1 MVRCTY
7 NMYATEYNNHV
18 EYNNTASAVY
28 DIHNDAFHHAI
39 DTLEE
44 DDIQDIIDY
53 IMINSDSL
61 PNNMEYNT
69 TYNTVFRNSE

>member
-28 DIHNDAFHHAI
+28 DMVIVLCCVHVVCA
-39 DTLEE
+39 
-44 DDIQDIIDY
+44 
-53 IMINSDSL
+53 
-61 PNNMEYNT
+61 PNHC
-69 TYNTVFRNSE
+69 VKIKI

>member
-1 MVRCTY
+1 
-7 NMYATEYNNHV
+7 MYATEYNNHV
-18 EYNNTASAVY
+18 EYNNTTSAVY

-53 IMINSDSL
+53 IMINHDSL
-61 PNNMEYNT
+61 PNNMEYNV

>member
-1 MVRCTY
+1 
-7 NMYATEYNNHV
+7 MYATEYNNHV
-18 EYNNTASAVY
+18 EYNNITGAIN

-61 PNNMEYNT
+61 PNNMEYNA